1 MSGSFLEQERC
12 IYGQKREKEH
22 SASGRSPLAASK
34 ARRRNSEKGA
44 RVSVLVGRVQKNA
57 GTLGVPLGAGRAG
70 QRRRALVTRVMGRVV
85 STGQSILS

>member
-1 MSGSFLEQERC
+1 MNRRDVFMA
-12 IYGQKREKEH
+12 KRERRNTVPQAE
-22 SASGRSPLAASK
+22 ALLLPPRLAGE
-34 ARRRNSEKGA
+34 RNSEKGA

-70 QRRRALVTRVMGRVV
+70 QRRRVLVTRVMGRVV